1 MEKGFINYLRG
12 HVRIR
17 IKGNSYDRFLN
28 LCAFHGILLWDLR
41 PCGEE
46 YEANITV
53 RDFKRLKEIVKKSHA
68 RVVIT
73 RRQGLPFFIHK
84 YRRRKF
90 YLAGIAFALLF
101 MFWLSGH
108 IWNITVD
115 GNLSQS
121 DDVIF
126 EYLQTRGIWHGM
138 LKSKVDCKDLAA
150 DIRNYFSDFAW
161 VAAELQGT
169 RLLIHVKEG
178 VLGNASDMAGEEEA
192 PSSLAAAKSGTVVS
206 ILVRAGRPL
215 VEAGDT
221 VEKGDLLVS
230 GVLPIYNDSGEL
242 SARQY
247 VASDADILLETQTA
261 YRDVL
266 ELAVQEKRYT
276 GREKSRWM
284 LRIGDASFALPGSF
298 GGYQQY
304 EVLTQL
310 TQLRLSA
317 NFYLPLYIQKYTV
330 KEYEKQEVV
339 YNKSQ
344 AEGILRSNFQYFT
357 KNLEEKGVQIFEN
370 DVKIKWDEKTATA
383 AGDLTTREAAVR
395 SIPVEDTEE
404 ELLNHE
410 YG

>member
-1 MEKGFINYLRG
+1 MGERFLTYLKGY
-12 HVRIR
+12 VRIR
-17 IKGNSYDRFLN
+17 IRGNSYDRFLN
-28 LCAFHGILLWDLR
+28 LCAFHGILLWDLQ

-46 YEANITV
+46 YEADITV
-53 RDFKRLKEIVKKSHA
+53 KDFKRLKEIVKKSHA

-90 YLAGIAFALLF
+90 YLVGIVFALFF

-126 EYLQTRGIWHGM
+126 EYLETQGICHGM
-138 LKSKVDCKDLAA
+138 VKSRVDCRELAA
-150 DIRNYFSDFAW
+150 EIRNYFSDFAW

-178 VLGNASDMAGEEEA
+178 VLENASDTDSREGE
-192 PSSLAAAKSGTVVS
+192 PSSLAASKSGTVAS

-242 SARQY
+242 CARQY
-247 VASDADILLETQTA
+247 VASDADILLETRTP

-266 ELAVQEKRYT
+266 NLKAWQKQYT
-276 GREKSRWM
+276 GREKKRYL
-284 LRIGDASFALPGSF
+284 LRIGGMSFALPGAL
-298 GGYQQY
+298 GGFQQY
-304 EVLTQL
+304 DVLTQL

-317 NFYLPLYIQKYTV
+317 NFYLPLYVQKYTV
-330 KEYEKQEVV
+330 KEYEKTEVV
-339 YNKSQ
+339 YNKEQ

-357 KNLEEKGVQIFEN
+357 KKLEEKGVQIFEN
-370 DVKIKWDEKTATA
+370 DVKIKWDEKTVTA
-383 AGDLTTREAAVR
+383 SGALTTREAAVR
-395 SIPVEDTEE
+395 IVPVEDTEE
-404 ELLNHE
+404 ELLDHE